1 MGGAPLSVTLAVQ
14 TIVRMKVKPANWAI
28 VWTHFALGLIIVAEI
43 TFIILGMRFIAPGCR
58 RVLTYVDTDVSGF
71 YAFMPGAT
79 YLLGLLH
86 SIAYQTG
93 WWLIA
98 FAIAWAL
105 FEWRVPREG
114 KQGLR
119 LSALTSLALLQFVA
133 IAMFAVL
140 VALPTAKAADR
151 LNARHPEPMVAERMA
166 ALDRLLGGIDEALAK
181 NDLTKADDL
190 AHTAMGA
197 AIVLANT
204 GAAAPTLLTSAE
216 PLKIEAMRRE
226 LDLMATSMREAWF
239 AARRRKAEQI
249 QPALKKFREAYA
261 YIKNQTVQSAR

>member
-1 MGGAPLSVTLAVQ
+1 VKPHGNQHRSDRKRSPRSGLVQLLLERTRQLRFCSRLCVMGGAPLSVTLAVQ

-119 LSALTSLALLQFVA
+119 LSALTSLALL
-133 IAMFAVL
+133 
-140 VALPTAKAADR
+140 
-151 LNARHPEPMVAERMA
+151 
-166 ALDRLLGGIDEALAK
+166 
-181 NDLTKADDL
+181 
-190 AHTAMGA
+190 
-197 AIVLANT
+197 
-204 GAAAPTLLTSAE
+204 
-216 PLKIEAMRRE
+216 
-226 LDLMATSMREAWF
+226 
-239 AARRRKAEQI
+239 
-249 QPALKKFREAYA
+249 
-261 YIKNQTVQSAR
+261 